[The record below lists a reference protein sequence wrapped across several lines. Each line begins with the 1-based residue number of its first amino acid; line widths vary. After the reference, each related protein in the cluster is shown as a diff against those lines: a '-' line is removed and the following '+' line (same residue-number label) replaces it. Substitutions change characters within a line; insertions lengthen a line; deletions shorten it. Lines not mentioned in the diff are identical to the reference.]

1 MLFIVVKNKI
11 LLRNNWSLV
20 SVNRGHCLHCLYS
33 PLQMD
38 LNHQM
43 VGVYISR
50 GLDGNEDGPV
60 NPGLPGPWRGI
71 SSSLQGVWQACSP
84 INCTCSS
91 QHCVY
96 KAPPAHIPGT
106 GSTGTAAPAPSSTG
120 GRGRWTR
127 EDILLKSLKM
137 LVVQPPVAETLN

>member
-1 MLFIVVKNKI
+1 MFFIFFKKQHLLKNNCFLI
-11 LLRNNWSLV
+11 L
-20 SVNRGHCLHCLYS
+20 VNRACSLPSCLSSSDGQQPPEVGWCLS
-33 PLQMD
+33 AED
-38 LNHQM
+38 L
-43 VGVYISR
+43 
-50 GLDGNEDGPV
+50 EDDEEGPV
-60 NPGLPGPWRGI
+60 NSGPPGPLRGI

-84 INCTCSS
+84 INCSCSP
-91 QHCVY
+91 HPHVY

-137 LVVQPPVAETLN
+137 LDLVEKWNVI

>member
-20 SVNRGHCLHCLYS
+20 SVNRGHCPRFTVY

-60 NPGLPGPWRGI
+60 NSGPPP
-71 SSSLQGVWQACSP
+71 L
-84 INCTCSS
+84 
-91 QHCVY
+91 
-96 KAPPAHIPGT
+96 AP
-106 GSTGTAAPAPSSTG
+106 
-120 GRGRWTR
+120 
-127 EDILLKSLKM
+127 
-137 LVVQPPVAETLN
+137 